1 MKMTFRWFGPED
13 PVKLEHIRQIPGISG
28 IVSSIYDIPTG
39 ETWPLD
45 AIRKL
50 KGRVESYDLSLE
62 VIESVP
68 VHEDIKLGS
77 KSRDRYIDNY
87 RTTLEN
93 LSKADIPI
101 VCYNFMPVF
110 DWTRSQLDY
119 RLPDG
124 STTLVYEDDTISRM
138 DPLLSELDLPEWDTG
153 YGKNDLKERVQEY
166 KGVDE
171 EMLWANLAYFLRQ
184 VVETTDEVGVK
195 LALHPDDPPWPVF
208 GLPRIIRDEES
219 LARVLG
225 LADSHNN
232 GLTFCTG
239 SLGANPENDLPRM
252 IRRFGDRIHFAHCRN
267 IKRTGEKSFKESA
280 HLSSAGSLNMVEVLR
295 AYREVGFVGPMRP
308 DHGRMIWGETGRPG
322 YGLYDRALGA
332 MYLNGIWETLNR

>member
-13 PVKLEHIRQIPGISG
+13 PVKLEHIRQIPGMSG
-28 IVSSIYDIPTG
+28 IVSSIYDVPVG
-39 ETWPLD
+39 EAWHLD
-45 AIRKL
+45 EILKL
-50 KGRVESYDLSLE
+50 KGRVEGYDLSLK

-93 LSKADIPI
+93 LSKADIPV

-124 STTLVYEDDTISRM
+124 STTLVYEDDAISWM
-138 DPLLSELDLPEWDTG
+138 DPLLSELDLPGWDTG

-171 EMLWANLAYFLRQ
+171 EMLWTNLTYFLRQ
-184 VVETTDEVGVK
+184 VVETADEVGVK

-225 LADSHNN
+225 LADSPNN

-239 SLGANPENDLPRM
+239 SLGANPDNDLPRM
-252 IRRFGDRIHFAHCRN
+252 IRRFGNRIHFAHCRN
-267 IKRTGEKSFKESA
+267 IKRTGEKSFQESA

-332 MYLNGIWETLNR
+332 TYLNGIWETLNS